1 MARVGFIGTGDIA
14 AAMVRGL
21 RGQGHDILIS
31 PRNAAIAATLVA
43 EVKGVTIAANEDVVA
58 GSDVVFLCLLARV
71 AEKVLPD
78 LPFRA
83 DQTIISVMVD
93 APLAKLR
100 RLCAPATDIALTIPL
115 PPIAKGGCPL
125 PVYPASAPLAALFGA
140 RNPVIVLDSETAL
153 AAHLGVSAICSPMLE
168 QLITAAEWLAG
179 HTGNPAS
186 AEAYVAAMI
195 RAYLPE
201 RATPGALAGALQ
213 NLSTEGGLNATL
225 RAAMAG
231 AKADMVQGLDG
242 FSARL
247 GLEPRA
253 ASDHGRDTASPVAGM
268 TLDKP

>member
-1 MARVGFIGTGDIA
+1 MRLGFIGTGDITR
-14 AAMVRGL
+14 AMVRGL
-21 RGQGHDILIS
+21 RGQGHQILIS
-31 PRNAAIAATLVA
+31 PRNATIAAALVA
-43 EVKGVTIAANEDVVA
+43 EVEGVAIAPNEDVVA

-71 AEKVLPD
+71 AVDVLPG

-83 DQTIISVMVD
+83 DHRILSVMVD

-100 RLCAPATDIALTIPL
+100 HLCAPATDIALTIPL

-125 PVYPASAPLAALFGA
+125 PVYPASPTLEALFGA
-140 RNPVIVLDSETAL
+140 RNPVITLTSEAAL
-153 AAHLGVSAICSPMLE
+153 AAHLAVSGISATMLD
-168 QLITAAEWLAG
+168 QLLTAADWLAG
-179 HTGNPAS
+179 HTGDPAA

-201 RATPGALAGALQ
+201 RATGGELSGALR

-231 AKADMVQGLDG
+231 AKADMTQGLNG

-247 GLEPRA
+247 GLPLVDRA
-253 ASDHGRDTASPVAGM
+253 TGHPSASAEIP
-268 TLDKP
+268 LPPLPE